1 MISSHDS
8 GCHRGYRETASSWE
22 GIMREQVRR
31 LPEGS
36 GAEDYIDLTLG
47 KDRNGFA
54 EMTHRLN

>member
-1 MISSHDS
+1 
-8 GCHRGYRETASSWE
+8 
-22 GIMREQVRR
+22 MREQVRR